1 MIIKALI
8 QKKDYL
14 CSVFVGNFGG
24 NRENLYLTSSRFF
37 SPTHRQY

>member
-1 MIIKALI
+1 LIIKALI

-24 NRENLYLTSSRFF
+24 NKRI
-37 SPTHRQY
+37 